1 MTISFPKLKRDH
13 IPLIGL
19 LSVQLLVGILM
30 APLNNFSG
38 IYLNEVLLYPLPQ
51 VANVIALATI
61 VSMLASIVSG
71 SLSDRWGHKWML
83 FFGLCAIT
91 ISSLRYVVDA
101 PWLVIGLW
109 CVASVGMG
117 FTGVSGQGYLTLA
130 SSAGLLGLS
139 SALFNWGYTVGG
151 SIGIPL
157 ATVVLGTDHFT
168 RLGIALLA
176 FGLLTTFSASFLP
189 VLRSVPS
196 KNAETNSSGYDV
208 LLRRDIALLA
218 LLRFLPTCY
227 YGVTTLFPLLIK
239 QQSGSNVTVA
249 WYVTASSIVASI
261 VQLIAGRA
269 ADRYG
274 VRLPTQ
280 ISFITILVAIVGT
293 LFTAQSIWGLYIF
306 GILGI
311 SAAWALSTLLP
322 GMMTTVAEPEIRGRV
337 FGMLHVVWASGIT
350 FGTLLGGNLLEID
363 MRLPFIVVGIL
374 NIIALGLTVPFFKMA
389 KQSST
394 M

>member
-1 MTISFPKLKRDH
+1 MTLAFPKIKRDH
-13 IPLIGL
+13 RPLIAL
-19 LSVQLLVGILM
+19 LSVQLLVGIM
-30 APLNNFSG
+30 MTPLNNFSG

-51 VANVIALATI
+51 VAQVIALATI
-61 VSMLASIVSG
+61 VSMLASILSG

-91 ISSLRYVVDA
+91 ISSLRYVVGTSFG
-101 PWLVIGLW
+101 VIGLW
-109 CVASVGMG
+109 FVASIGLG

-157 ATVVLGTDHFT
+157 ATVVLGEDHFT
-168 RLGIALLA
+168 TLGIALLA
-176 FGLLTTFSASFLP
+176 FGLFTTLAGSFLP
-189 VLRSVPS
+189 NLHTSTS
-196 KNAETNSSGYDV
+196 KNSETNSGGYGI
-208 LLRRDIALLA
+208 LLRREIALLA

-239 QQSGSNVTVA
+239 QQTGSNAAVA
-249 WYVTASSIVASI
+249 WYVTISSIVASI

-293 LFTAQSIWGLYIF
+293 LFTSQSIWGLYIF

-337 FGMLHVVWASGIT
+337 FGMLHVVWAIGIT
-350 FGTLLGGNLLEID
+350 FGTLLGGNLLEVD
-363 MRLPFIVVGIL
+363 MRLPFIIVGIL
-374 NIIALGLTVPFFKMA
+374 NVIALGLTVPFFQMK
-389 KQSST
+389 K
-394 M
+394 